1 LVRSVVIEMVHVL
14 FKDTPGVS
22 FVVDQH
28 PIGALGAY
36 AANKPFCIAVRS
48 GCSGRDLDHVDALG
62 AEDCIEGI
70 SELGIPIADEE
81 AERGGLVAKV
91 YQQGAGG
98 LGGPGSGRVRG
109 HPEEMDPSG
118 AHFHDEQDVEAAQPD
133 GVEGEEVGG

>member
-1 LVRSVVIEMVHVL
+1 VGWGVLARALVRSVVIEMVHVL

-48 GCSGRDLDHVDALG
+48 GYSGRDLDHVDALG

-81 AERGGLVAKV
+81 AERGGLVAQV

-98 LGGPGSGRVRG
+98 LGVQAVVGCVVTPRRWTRRVRTSLTNR
-109 HPEEMDPSG
+109 M
-118 AHFHDEQDVEAAQPD
+118 
-133 GVEGEEVGG
+133 